1 MLRRIADKERTMA
14 EAGWVRVAAKSDVA
28 EGQVLAVR
36 LGDREVAV
44 YHLPGGEFRAT
55 DNICTH
61 EYAQLSDGWLEDGC
75 IECPLHAA
83 RFDVRTGKAL
93 CAPADVDLAVFEVKV
108 EGDDLLVKLPG

>member
-1 MLRRIADKERTMA
+1 MADGEWAK
-14 EAGWVRVAAKSDVA
+14 VASVADVA
-28 EGQVLAVR
+28 EGQVHAVR
-36 LGDREVAV
+36 VGQREIAL

-83 RFDVRTGKAL
+83 RFDIRTGKAL
-93 CAPADVDLAVFEVKV
+93 CAPAETDLQVFELKV
-108 EGDDLLVKLPG
+108 EGGDLLLRVPG

>member
-1 MLRRIADKERTMA
+1 MADGEWAK
-14 EAGWVRVAAKSDVA
+14 VASVADVA
-28 EGQVLAVR
+28 EGQVHAVR
-36 LGDREVAV
+36 VGQREIAL

-83 RFDVRTGKAL
+83 RFDLRTGKAL
-93 CAPADVDLAVFEVKV
+93 CAPAETDLQVFELKV
-108 EGDDLLVKLPG
+108 EGGDLLLRVPG